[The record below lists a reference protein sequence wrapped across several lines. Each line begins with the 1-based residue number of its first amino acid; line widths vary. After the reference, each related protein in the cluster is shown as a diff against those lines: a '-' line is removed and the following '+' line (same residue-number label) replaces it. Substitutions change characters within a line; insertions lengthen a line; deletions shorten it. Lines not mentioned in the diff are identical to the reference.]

1 MATEDI
7 LKDVNL
13 RFVSDKKP
21 GFTRKVIGKKF
32 VYFDKEGKRITDQAT
47 IDRINKLVIPPA
59 YTNVWI
65 CPSTNGYLQAVGYDD
80 RKRKQYRYHP
90 LWIKTSQKEKFT
102 HMKHFAQDLPKIRS
116 KVKYDMEKPGM
127 PKEKVVATV
136 VWLLANTLIRVGNE
150 EYEEE
155 NDSYGLTTLK
165 GRHARVNTTDKII
178 FRFKGKSG
186 IYHKIS
192 VKNKRVARIIRRC
205 KEIPG
210 QDLFEYLDDKGEIQ
224 SVDSY
229 DVNEYL
235 KEITGEEITAKDFRT
250 WGGTVLAAATF
261 DKLGISKEENVIKQN
276 VVDTF
281 KEVALF
287 LGNRPATVR
296 KYYVHPAII
305 EAYSK
310 GYVTSNIEKLSKRKF
325 ESIEGLY
332 VQENSVLALLSYM
345 SNR

>member
-116 KVKYDMEKPGM
+116 KLKYYMEKPGM
-127 PKEKVVATV
+127 PKE
-136 VWLLANTLIRVGNE
+136 
-150 EYEEE
+150 
-155 NDSYGLTTLK
+155 
-165 GRHARVNTTDKII
+165 
-178 FRFKGKSG
+178 
-186 IYHKIS
+186 KIS

>member
-1 MATEDI
+1 MSTEDI
-7 LKDVNL
+7 LRDVNL

-21 GFTRKVIGKKF
+21 GFSRKVYGKGFK
-32 VYFDKEGKRITDQAT
+32 YFDREGKEIKEENV
-47 IDRINKLVIPPA
+47 IERINKLAIPPA
-59 YTNVWI
+59 YTRVWI
-65 CPSTNGYLQAVGYDD
+65 SPYANGYLQAVGYDD

-90 LWIKTSQKEKFT
+90 LWIKISQKEKFS
-102 HMKHFAQDLPKIRS
+102 HIKEFAQALPKIRS
-116 KVKYDMEKPGM
+116 KIQYDMEKPGM

-165 GRHARVNTTDKII
+165 GRHTRVNTTDKVI

-186 IYHKIS
+186 VYHKIS
-192 VKNKRVARIIRRC
+192 VKNKRVASIIRRC

-210 QDLFEYLDDKGEIQ
+210 QDLFEYLDDSGNVQ

-250 WGGTVLAAATF
+250 WGGTVLAASTLN
-261 DKLGISKEENVIKQN
+261 KLGISNEENVTKENITS
-276 VVDTF
+276 TF
-281 KEVALF
+281 KEVAAF

-296 KYYVHPAII
+296 KYYVHPRVIDSYLKGRII
-305 EAYSK
+305 SSLSRSKIKEAQ
-310 GYVTSNIEKLSKRKF
+310 V
-325 ESIEGLY
+325 EGLQI
-332 VQENSVLALLSYM
+332 QENKVLALLSY
-345 SNR
+345 